1 MNIPPS
7 LRLSRAAAHRGCAPA
22 RPAQGHR
29 FDVLSKVCRTLLSLL
44 DTAAIAQRMSPSLPR
59 PVSRVPIPENRV
71 FPFVNQLI
79 SASKGII
86 RRGIVLASLCKKYTE
101 LLVLSDCVVVECV
114 IV

>member
-1 MNIPPS
+1 M
-7 LRLSRAAAHRGCAPA
+7 
-22 RPAQGHR
+22 
-29 FDVLSKVCRTLLSLL
+29 LSKGCRTLLSLL
-44 DTAAIAQRMSPSLPR
+44 DTAAIAQRMSPLPR